1 MKVFPFILSI
11 LPASLKFL
19 LQKEEAAS
27 PIRCIAYIAAILLLG
42 CAYVFACIGLY
53 QYFRD
58 LWGEMEAFFFLGAI
72 FFLASFALLIV
83 GWIFRPKKMPSALPN
98 STSLLENVLS
108 QQSAIA
114 DSLNK
119 KLSNS
124 SPITPLAVLAAVAI
138 ATYLTTPKKE
148 T

>member
-19 LQKEEAAS
+19 VQKEEAAS
-27 PIRCIAYIAAILLLG
+27 PVRCITYIAAILLLG
-42 CAYVFACIGLY
+42 CSYVFACIGLY
-53 QYFRD
+53 QYYKD
-58 LWGEMEAFFFLGAI
+58 LWGEMESFFLLGAI
-72 FFLASFALLIV
+72 FFLTSFALLIV
-83 GWIFRPKKMPSALPN
+83 GWVLKPKKIPPALSN
-98 STSLLENVLS
+98 STSLLENVLN
-108 QQSAIA
+108 QQSTIA
-114 DSLNK
+114 DSLSK